1 MTEPRVTI
9 VIPCYNHG
17 HFIRETLE
25 SLKEIPDSWYRLI
38 IMNDGSTDS
47 YTNEVLHQLAS
58 EGYRVLTQKNQG
70 LAATRNN
77 LIQLADTPYILPLDS
92 DNKLRKEYISR
103 AVEILDHNPE
113 VGVVYG
119 DRMLF
124 GDETGHQV
132 IGPFN
137 LQKLM
142 LYNYIDACAV
152 FRKSAWEKVGGYDAQ
167 MKTGVE
173 DWEFW
178 LRIAFSGYQFQYV
191 PEILF
196 DYRVLGNSMA
206 RTTTGNNLGKIR
218 RYMEQKHPDKL
229 GFTLLE
235 DYIQDRF
242 KRKPLMFVLK
252 LILRSW
258 FRKTYTRLQDSGKIQ
273 DN

>member
-1 MTEPRVTI
+1 MSTAKITI
-9 VIPCYNHG
+9 VIPCYNQG
-17 HFIRETLE
+17 IYIRETLE
-25 SLKEIPDSWYRLI
+25 SLKPISKELFELKI
-38 IMNDGSTDS
+38 INDGSTDE
-47 YTNEVLHQLAS
+47 YTIQVLGELEK
-58 EGYRVLTQKNQG
+58 EGYEIIHQSNQG

-77 LIQLADTPYILPLDS
+77 LIKLAQTPYILPLDS
-92 DNKLRKEYISR
+92 DNRIRPEYIYKSI
-103 AVEILDHNPE
+103 EILDHNPK

-119 DRMLF
+119 DRFLF
-124 GDETGHQV
+124 GDENGHQI
-132 IGPFN
+132 IGSFN

-152 FRKSAWEKVGGYDAQ
+152 FRKNVWENVGGYDTE
-167 MKTGVE
+167 MKLGVE

-178 LRIAFSGYQFQYV
+178 LRIAFAGYSFHYI

-218 RYMEQKHPDKL
+218 NYMEAKHPDKL
-229 GFTLLE
+229 GFTLVE

-242 KRKPLMFVLK
+242 KRKPIAFILK

-258 FRKTYTRLQDSGKIQ
+258 FRKTYSSLQEKGKIQ
-273 DN
+273 EN